1 MNIYQKLNAARD
13 KFHSQEIKKSGLN
26 KFAGYK
32 YFELADFI
40 IPALKIFSEVGIASV
55 IRFENEYGFME
66 LINTSEPSER
76 ILFSSPMSEASLKG
90 CHPVQNLGAVET
102 YIRRYLWVCA
112 LEIVEHDALDSADPK
127 DVPVKNEIRSAT
139 KEEKKEAEKKES
151 KKKAEPVESD
161 DAFIEILLD
170 WAVKCNEPE
179 ELASIWKANQK
190 RIDAIKKSLPDQ
202 YAVIVERFTTIKTNL
217 LNEEK

>member
-55 IRFENEYGFME
+55 IRFENEYGTME

>member
-13 KFHSQEIKKSGLN
+13 KFHSQEIRKSGLN

-32 YFELADFI
+32 YFELGDFI
-40 IPALKIFSEVGIASV
+40 IPALKIFSEIGITSV
-55 IRFENEYGFME
+55 IRFENEHGTME

-170 WAVKCNEPE
+170 WAVKCNDPD

-202 YAVIVERFTTIKTNL
+202 YAIIVERFTTIKTNL

>member
-26 KFAGYK
+26 KFAGYR

-55 IRFENEYGFME
+55 IRFENEYGTME

>member
-55 IRFENEYGFME
+55 IRFENEYGTME

-202 YAVIVERFTTIKTNL
+202 YAIIVERFTTIKTNL

>member
-13 KFHSQEIKKSGLN
+13 KFHSQEIRKSGLN

-40 IPALKIFSEVGIASV
+40 IPALKIFSEIGITSV
-55 IRFENEYGFME
+55 IRFENEHGTME

>member
-13 KFHSQEIKKSGLN
+13 KFHSQEIRKSGLN

-32 YFELADFI
+32 YFELGDFI
-40 IPALKIFSEVGIASV
+40 IPALKIFSEIGITSV

-170 WAVKCNEPE
+170 WAVKCNDPD

-202 YAVIVERFTTIKTNL
+202 YAIIVERFTTIKTNL

>member
-1 MNIYQKLNAARD
+1 MNIYEKLNAARHE
-13 KFHSQEIKKSGLN
+13 FHGQEIKKSGLN

-40 IPALKIFSEVGIASV
+40 IPALKIFSEIGITSV
-55 IRFENEYGFME
+55 IRFENEHGTME

-139 KEEKKEAEKKES
+139 KEEKKEVEKKES

>member
-32 YFELADFI
+32 YFELGDFI

-55 IRFENEYGFME
+55 IRFENEYGTME

>member
-26 KFAGYK
+26 KFAGYR

-55 IRFENEYGFME
+55 IRFENEYGTME

-202 YAVIVERFTTIKTNL
+202 YAIIVERFTTIKTNL

>member
-32 YFELADFI
+32 YFELGDFVV
-40 IPALKIFSEVGIASV
+40 PALKIFSEIGITSV
-55 IRFENEYGFME
+55 IKFEKEYGFMD

-127 DVPVKNEIRSAT
+127 DVQKDVEVK
-139 KEEKKEAEKKES
+139 KEVKKEAKKEV
-151 KKKAEPVESD
+151 KKEAEPVESD

-170 WAVKCNEPE
+170 WAVKCNEPD

>member
-13 KFHSQEIKKSGLN
+13 KFHSQEIRKSGLN

-32 YFELADFI
+32 YFELGDFI
-40 IPALKIFSEVGIASV
+40 IPALKIFSEIGITSV

-66 LINTSEPSER
+66 LINASEPSER
-76 ILFSSPMSEASLKG
+76 ILISSPMSEASLKG

-202 YAVIVERFTTIKTNL
+202 YAIIVERFTTIKTNL

>member
-202 YAVIVERFTTIKTNL
+202 YAIIVERFTTIKTNL

>member
-26 KFAGYK
+26 KFADYK

-55 IRFENEYGFME
+55 IRFENDYGTME

-127 DVPVKNEIRSAT
+127 DVPVKNEIRTAT
-139 KEEKKEAEKKES
+139 KEEKKGAEKKES

-161 DAFIEILLD
+161 DAFIEILLE
-170 WAVKCNEPE
+170 WAIRCNEPD

-202 YAVIVERFTTIKTNL
+202 YAIIVERFTTIKNDL
-217 LNEEK
+217 LKT

>member
-13 KFHSQEIKKSGLN
+13 KFHSQEIRKSGLN

-202 YAVIVERFTTIKTNL
+202 YAIIVERFTTIKTNL

>member
-13 KFHSQEIKKSGLN
+13 KFHSQEIRKSGLN

-32 YFELADFI
+32 YFELGDFI
-40 IPALKIFSEVGIASV
+40 IPALKIFSEIGITSV

-151 KKKAEPVESD
+151 KKKVEPVESD

-170 WAVKCNEPE
+170 WAVKCNEPD

-202 YAVIVERFTTIKTNL
+202 YAIIVERFTTIKNNL

>member
-40 IPALKIFSEVGIASV
+40 IPALKIFSEVGITSV
-55 IRFENEYGFME
+55 IRFENEYGTME

-127 DVPVKNEIRSAT
+127 DVQKDVEVK
-139 KEEKKEAEKKES
+139 KEVKKEARKEAKKE
-151 KKKAEPVESD
+151 AEPVESD

-170 WAVKCNEPE
+170 WAVKCNEPD

>member
-40 IPALKIFSEVGIASV
+40 IPALKIFSEIGITSV
-55 IRFENEYGFME
+55 IRFENEHGTME

-139 KEEKKEAEKKES
+139 KEEKKEVEKKES

>member
-170 WAVKCNEPE
+170 WAVKCNDPD

-202 YAVIVERFTTIKTNL
+202 YAIIVERFTTIKTNL

>member
-13 KFHSQEIKKSGLN
+13 KFHSQEIRKSGLN

-32 YFELADFI
+32 YFELGDFI
-40 IPALKIFSEVGIASV
+40 IPALKIFSEIGITSV

>member
-13 KFHSQEIKKSGLN
+13 KFHSQEIRKSGLN

-32 YFELADFI
+32 YFELGDFI
-40 IPALKIFSEVGIASV
+40 IPALKIFSEIGITSV

-161 DAFIEILLD
+161 DAFIEILLA
-170 WAVKCNEPE
+170 WAVSCNEPE

-202 YAVIVERFTTIKTNL
+202 YAIIVERFTTIKTNL